1 MRLRTRLT
9 VAAGIIVAVASVSVG
24 YVGLLATE
32 RAQVRGLD
40 AVLAAG
46 AQQVAAAK
54 QSPLTAALLVAE
66 QSQVALTIAIRDI
79 NGEITPMRFS
89 RAVVDPNTPLPTLRA
104 ATEVALSQHY
114 KGDYRLRTVELPSDE
129 FILIATTLA
138 DVDNTRQRGLQFLLL
153 ALLLSVGVGVTVV
166 FLLVRRDLKVVEG
179 LIDVADRMSQGNT
192 DVEIPIGSS
201 TSEVD
206 SLARSLRSM
215 VDSLN
220 GVVQRER
227 ELSTQMQ
234 TFLGDASHELRTP
247 LTVVRGY
254 AELLSR
260 HPQFQGETEQKYLTR
275 ISSEIARM
283 EALISDLLLLTETGS
298 QPLRESV
305 EVDLSDLAQQ
315 FVTDLKELTPDR
327 PVTSDIAAD
336 VVVQGSHE
344 LLTQVFANLF
354 RNIELH
360 TPSNAQV
367 QVRLVQRDSAAVLT
381 ISDAGPGLSNEMY
394 SAGIHAFQRFDP
406 SRSRDTGG
414 SGLGMSII
422 AAVVAHHS
430 GTIDLARSELGGL
443 QTTITL
449 PTQPVMAGSAP

>member
-32 RAQVRGLD
+32 RAQIRGLD

-46 AQQVAAAK
+46 AQQVSAAK

-89 RAVVDPNTPLPTLRA
+89 RAVIDPKTSLSTLRA
-104 ATEVALSQHY
+104 ATKTAISQHN

-153 ALLLSVGVGVTVV
+153 ALLLSVGFGVTVV

-220 GVVQRER
+220 GVVKRER

-260 HPQFQGETEQKYLTR
+260 NPQFQGETEQKYLSR

-298 QPLRESV
+298 RPLRESV
-305 EVDLSDLAQQ
+305 DVNLTALAQQ
-315 FVTDLKELTPDR
+315 FVTDLKELTPER
-327 PVTSDIAAD
+327 PVRSEIDPE
-336 VVVQGSHE
+336 VVVQGSYE

-360 TPSNAQV
+360 TPNNAQV
-367 QVRLVQRDSAAVLT
+367 QIRLVQRTSSAVLT
-381 ISDAGPGLSNEMY
+381 IADAGPGLSDEMY

-422 AAVVAHHS
+422 AAVVSHHG
-430 GTIDLARSELGGL
+430 GTIQLAPSELGGL
-443 QTTITL
+443 KTTITL
-449 PTQPVMAGSAP
+449 PVQPVMEGSAP

>member
-24 YVGLLATE
+24 YIGLVATE

-46 AQQVAAAK
+46 AQQVSAAR

-79 NGEITPMRFS
+79 NGDITPMRFS
-89 RAVVDPNTPLPTLRA
+89 RAVVDPKTSLATLRE
-104 ATEVALSQHY
+104 ATKTAISQHY
-114 KGDYRLRTVELPSDE
+114 EGDYRLRTVALPSDE
-129 FILIATTLA
+129 YILIATTLA
-138 DVDNTRQRGLQFLLL
+138 DVDSTRQRGLQFLFL

-220 GVVQRER
+220 GVVKRER
-227 ELSTQMQ
+227 ELSAQMQ

-283 EALISDLLLLTETGS
+283 ESLISDLLLLTETGS
-298 QPLRESV
+298 QPLRESTP
-305 EVDLSDLAQQ
+305 VDLTELATQ
-315 FVTDLKELTPDR
+315 FATDIKELTPNR
-327 PVTSDIAAD
+327 PVNCDIGSGI
-336 VVVQGSHE
+336 VVQGSYE

-360 TPSNAQV
+360 TPDDAQV
-367 QVRLVQRDSAAVLT
+367 HIKLAKRETSAVLT
-381 ISDAGPGLSNEMY
+381 LADAGPGLSEEMY
-394 SAGIHAFQRFDP
+394 KSGINAFQRFDP
-406 SRSRDTGG
+406 SRSRETGG

-422 AAVVAHHS
+422 AAVVAHHG
-430 GTIDLARSELGGL
+430 GTIDLARSALGGL

-449 PTQPVMAGSAP
+449 PIQPMMTGSTP